1 MTLTI
6 EKRDLFTVPQDY
18 YLCHC
23 ISSDFA
29 LGAGIAKKFAALGV
43 KDELMKYYNAY
54 VWLGCGQ
61 CLYTHATGW
70 AGEYNLVTKKNY
82 WHKPKLEALHEALL
96 SLKRHPN
103 ANGKLAMPKIGCG
116 LDNLNWQD
124 VEQLIREV
132 FADTDIEILVCDFKG

>member
-1 MTLTI
+1 M
-6 EKRDLFTVPQDY
+6 
-18 YLCHC
+18 
-23 ISSDFA
+23 
-29 LGAGIAKKFAALGV
+29 
-43 KDELMKYYNAY
+43 
-54 VWLGCGQ
+54 
-61 CLYTHATGW
+61 
-70 AGEYNLVTKKNY
+70 TKKNY

-124 VEQLIREV
+124 VEQLIRKV